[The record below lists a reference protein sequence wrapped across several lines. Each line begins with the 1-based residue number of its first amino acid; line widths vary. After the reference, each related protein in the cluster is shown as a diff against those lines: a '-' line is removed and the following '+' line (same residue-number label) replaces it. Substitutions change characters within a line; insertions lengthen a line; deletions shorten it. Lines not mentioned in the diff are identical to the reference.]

1 MAVRDAR
8 AGESFDLRKKVL
20 RLEGLYDVSRALNVL
35 RDEQALVDEIVAR
48 AVSLLDAERGF
59 GVVFEE
65 HESPAVVST
74 VGFPGFPG
82 ALAAASD
89 PFVLDLCR
97 AHGPLSRTGETV
109 LGRTSES
116 VAGAPL
122 VVRDRVLGVLVA
134 LDREARGEAS
144 AAFDEGDRRFLES
157 VAALAAPALDA
168 LRQLR
173 ALEAD
178 VDRLRE
184 ENRALKGSLG
194 IDELLV
200 GDSAGMR
207 RVKGLVVRAAASRVG
222 VLIRGE
228 SGTGKELVARLL
240 HAASPRRDGPF
251 LALNCAAVPET
262 LLESELFG
270 IERGVATG
278 VDARPGKFELASGGT
293 IFLDEIADAP
303 LAIQAKLLRV
313 LQEREFLPVG
323 AVEPIRSD
331 VRVVAATNADLGRLV
346 AEGRFRED
354 LYYRLCVITIVLPPL
369 RDRKEDI
376 PLLVDALVS
385 RVAHENGRPVPPVTP
400 DAMKA
405 LLDHDW
411 PGNVREL
418 ENVLERAVVLG
429 PGVVGLDQLPDAVRH
444 SVPRPAAF
452 PPEGIDLKEAVSTY
466 RRSLLAAAM
475 GRAGGVQTEAA
486 RLLGLKPTTLNEM
499 LQRHGMIPGRAS
511 RPPRGSE
518 NGSA

>member
-8 AGESFDLRKKVL
+8 ASESFDLRKKVL
-20 RLEGLYDVSRALNVL
+20 RLETLYDVSRALNVL
-35 RDEQALVDEIVAR
+35 REEQALVDEIVAR

-65 HESPAVVST
+65 HGSPAIVST
-74 VGFPGFPG
+74 VAFPGFPG

-97 AHGPLSRTGETV
+97 ARGPLSRTGETV
-109 LGRTSES
+109 FGTAVES

-122 VVRDRVLGVLVA
+122 VVRDRVLGVVVA
-134 LDREARGEAS
+134 LDREARGGPA

-194 IDELLV
+194 IDDFLV
-200 GDSAGMR
+200 GESAGMR
-207 RVKGLVVRAAASRVG
+207 RVKELVVRAAASRVG

-228 SGTGKELVARLL
+228 SGTGKELVAKLL

-251 LALNCAAVPET
+251 LALNCAAVPES
-262 LLESELFG
+262 LLEAELFG

-278 VDARPGKFELASGGT
+278 VEARPGKFELAGGGT

-313 LQEREFLPVG
+313 LQEREIERIGGRRRVPV
-323 AVEPIRSD
+323 D
-331 VRVVAATNADLGRLV
+331 VRVVAATNADLEKAIR
-346 AEGRFRED
+346 ERRFRED
-354 LYYRLCVITIVLPPL
+354 LYYRIRVVEIPLPPL
-369 RDRKEDI
+369 RERRDDI
-376 PLLVDALVS
+376 PRLIGHFLS
-385 RVAHENGRPVPPVTP
+385 RIASRDGRRP
-400 DAMKA
+400 KA
-405 LLDHDW
+405 LTREAVARLLDYPF

-418 ENVLERAVVLG
+418 ENLLEGASALVPGETIEAGDLQLRGSRAAEGPDGSLDLATLEIQHIRRVLE
-429 PGVVGLDQLPDAVRH
+429 
-444 SVPRPAAF
+444 SVS
-452 PPEGIDLKEAVSTY
+452 GNKS
-466 RRSLLAAAM
+466 
-475 GRAGGVQTEAA
+475 EAA
-486 RLLGLKPTTLNEM
+486 RILGINRRTLYRKNVT
-499 LQRHGMIPGRAS
+499 
-511 RPPRGSE
+511 
-518 NGSA
+518 N